1 MAENCPI
8 CGGTGFVDKGRTVE
22 ICSCKFKSKDIAKYL
37 NIPPRF
43 VNADFENY
51 VPVSNSQAQAVKVCI
66 SFAHSFDPS
75 EGKGLTLLGPPHMG
89 KTHLAVS
96 VLKSI
101 YTNKGVRGIFF
112 DTKDMFFKLKSVME
126 DGERYTKLMHVLLR
140 NPLLVLDDL
149 GSERLSDWQREIITH
164 IISYRYNHMKS
175 TIITTN
181 YALRKVDEKEVAKT
195 IEDRLSEAVVSKIHQ
210 MNTILYL
217 IP

>member
-1 MAENCPI
+1 MAEICPI

-22 ICSCKFKSKDIAKYL
+22 ICSCRFQARDISKYL
-37 NIPPRF
+37 HIPPRF
-43 VNADFENY
+43 ADAEFENY
-51 VPVSNSQAQAVKVCI
+51 KPVSPSQREALSVCM
-66 SFAHSFDPS
+66 SYAYSFDPA

-96 VLKSI
+96 ILKSVYRQKEI
-101 YTNKGVRGIFF
+101 RGLFF
-112 DTKDMFFKLKSVME
+112 DTKDMLFKLRSVME
-126 DGERYTKLMHVLLR
+126 DNEKYTKLVNILLKT
-140 NPLLVLDDL
+140 PLLVLDDL

-181 YALRKVDEKEVAKT
+181 YALRKTDEKEVAQT
-195 IEDRLSEAVVSKIHQ
+195 LEERLSEAVVSRIHQ
-210 MNTILYL
+210 MNTILYI